1 MQDSVSNRTSTSS
14 LLLNDHLLRK
24 ENNDDHMPG
33 EDNNYDYLLREDINR
48 RSLDQSLLMSRGQ
61 SMAVVE
67 EMENTVVINGQQEVV
82 EEVVMEEEGMVV
94 MEDEEGMVVMED
106 EEEVVVVEEG
116 VVVMEEM
123 SCRFC
128 GNPTGE
134 EHFHFQLL
142 HPVQV

>member
-14 LLLNDHLLRK
+14 LLHNDHLLRK
-24 ENNDDHMPG
+24 ENNDDHLLG
-33 EDNNYDYLLREDINR
+33 EDNNDDHLLREDINR
-48 RSLDQSLLMSRGQ
+48 RSPDQSLLMSRGQ

-67 EMENTVVINGQQEVV
+67 NHQEMENTVVIKGQQE
-82 EEVVMEEEGMVV
+82 EVEEEGVVV
-94 MEDEEGMVVMED
+94 MEDEEG
-106 EEEVVVVEEG
+106 VVVP
-116 VVVMEEM
+116 MEM

-134 EHFHFQLL
+134 EHVHFQLL

>member
-24 ENNDDHMPG
+24 ENNDDHLPG
-33 EDNNYDYLLREDINR
+33 EDNNDDHLLREDINR
-48 RSLDQSLLMSRGQ
+48 RSPDQSLLMSRGQ

-67 EMENTVVINGQQEVV
+67 NHQEVENTVVIKGQQEEV
-82 EEVVMEEEGMVV
+82 E
-94 MEDEEGMVVMED
+94 
-106 EEEVVVVEEG
+106 EEG
-116 VVVMEEM
+116 VVVMEEEEGVVVMMEM

-134 EHFHFQLL
+134 EHVHFQLL

>member
-24 ENNDDHMPG
+24 ENNDDHLLG
-33 EDNNYDYLLREDINR
+33 EDNNDDHLLREDINR
-48 RSLDQSLLMSRGQ
+48 RSPDQSLLMSRGQ

-67 EMENTVVINGQQEVV
+67 NHQEVENTVVIKGQQEEV
-82 EEVVMEEEGMVV
+82 E
-94 MEDEEGMVVMED
+94 
-106 EEEVVVVEEG
+106 EEG
-116 VVVMEEM
+116 VVVMEEEEGVVVMMEM

-134 EHFHFQLL
+134 EHVHFQLL

>member
-14 LLLNDHLLRK
+14 LLFNDHLLGK
-24 ENNDDHMPG
+24 ENNDDH
-33 EDNNYDYLLREDINR
+33 LLREDINR

-67 EMENTVVINGQQEVV
+67 NHQEMENTLVIKDQQEEVG
-82 EEVVMEEEGMVV
+82 EVVVTEEEGMVV
-94 MEDEEGMVVMED
+94 V
-106 EEEVVVVEEG
+106 
-116 VVVMEEM
+116 EM

-128 GNPTGE
+128 GSRTGE
-134 EHFHFQLL
+134 EHVHFQLL

>member
-24 ENNDDHMPG
+24 ENNDDHLLG
-33 EDNNYDYLLREDINR
+33 EDNNDDHLLREDINR
-48 RSLDQSLLMSRGQ
+48 RSPDQSLLMSRGQ

-67 EMENTVVINGQQEVV
+67 NHQEVEDTAVIKGQQEEV
-82 EEVVMEEEGMVV
+82 EEEEMVVMEEER
-94 MEDEEGMVVMED
+94 
-106 EEEVVVVEEG
+106 
-116 VVVMEEM
+116 VVVMMEM

-134 EHFHFQLL
+134 EHVHFQLL